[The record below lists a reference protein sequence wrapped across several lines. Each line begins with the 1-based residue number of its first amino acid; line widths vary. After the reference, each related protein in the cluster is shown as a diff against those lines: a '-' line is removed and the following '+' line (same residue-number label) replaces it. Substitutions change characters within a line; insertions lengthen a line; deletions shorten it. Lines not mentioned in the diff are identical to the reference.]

1 MILIVA
7 ANGTLGSAVARRL
20 LAQGHSVRG
29 LVRSPEKGEALREL
43 SG

>member
-1 MILIVA
+1 MILIVT

-29 LVRSPEKGEALREL
+29 LVRSPEKGGGAARA
-43 SG
+43 GW